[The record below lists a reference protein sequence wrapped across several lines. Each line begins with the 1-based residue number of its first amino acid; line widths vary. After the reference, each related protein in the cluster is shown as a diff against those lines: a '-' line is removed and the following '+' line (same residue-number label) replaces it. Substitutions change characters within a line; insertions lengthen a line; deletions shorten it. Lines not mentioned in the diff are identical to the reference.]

1 MVRAAAKNHANVG
14 IVTDPADYEAVLA
27 AIGEPVASRSH
38 SAAAWPWQPSDT
50 PRRTTR
56 GSQLELSERLE
67 PAPDGGLPAHLDL
80 SLDRSL
86 ELRLR
91 REPAS
96 VGGDVPAAGRDPAT
110 GPFARGVDVGG
121 KALSYNN
128 LLDAAA
134 AAAIARDLH
143 GAACTIVNMPIRA
156 VRQRPGMPSRPGKAR
171 WRAIRSARSVA
182 SPR

>member
-1 MVRAAAKNHANVG
+1 MPTSA

-27 AIGEPVASRSH
+27 AIGDAGWPPQPLRRRLAVAAFRH
-38 SAAAWPWQPSDT
+38 TAAYDA
-50 PRRTTR
+50 RIA
-56 GSQLELSERLE
+56 LELSERLE
-67 PAPDGGLPAHLDL
+67 PSPDGGLPAHFDL

-86 ELRLR
+86 ELRYG
-91 REPAS
+91 ENPHQS
-96 VGGDVPAAGRDPAT
+96 AAMYLLPGTDPAV
-110 GPFARGVDVGG
+110 GPFARGVDVRGG

-134 AAAIARDLH
+134 ALRSPGTFTVRHARSSS
-143 GAACTIVNMPIRA
+143 MPIRA
-156 VRQRPGMPSRPGKAR
+156 VRQRRGMPSLPGKAR